1 MTDDRTAEDV
11 LRAAL
16 RRLNDASDVLVA
28 VAAASRLL
36 VESLDSLQLEI
47 MELGRRAED
56 AESGRTEG

>member
-16 RRLNDASDVLVA
+16 QRLNDASDVLVA

-47 MELGRRAED
+47 MELGARAEG
-56 AESGRTEG
+56 AESDEG